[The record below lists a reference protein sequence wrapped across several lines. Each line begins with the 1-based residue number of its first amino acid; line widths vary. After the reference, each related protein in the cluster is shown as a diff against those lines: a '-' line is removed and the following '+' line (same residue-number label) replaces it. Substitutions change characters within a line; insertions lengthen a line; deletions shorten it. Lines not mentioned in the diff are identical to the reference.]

1 MGKAVT
7 IGLVGLLVLSVLG
20 NVLLF
25 AAYSDTSSKLSEL
38 ENKTRALEK
47 SIVPGVRLTYDG
59 KGLVVENSNIT
70 SVYIKPFGVYVLDKG
85 SHIFTKNSEFELD
98 IAVYGGYFRDSWG
111 KIKLTP
117 GVHYKCL
124 SLNARD
130 GLRVTWKVFEGD
142 PKDLKIRLFNETGFE
157 IYKGVMQNY
166 EPGNPESAANLLV
179 VEMEY
184 QLMGSTPEN
193 VEEGGFYFVEHGP
206 GKYCVVFEN
215 WGREDIILGMY
226 TTIERTI
233 SISDR

>member
-1 MGKAVT
+1 MGKAIT

-38 ENKTRALEK
+38 ENKTRILEK
-47 SIVPGVRLTYDG
+47 SVVPGVRLTYDK
-59 KGLVVENSNIT
+59 KGLIVKNANIT
-70 SVYIKPFGVYVLDKG
+70 SVYIEPFGVYVLDNG
-85 SHIFTKNSEFELD
+85 SRIFTKNSEFELD
-98 IAVYGGYFRDSWG
+98 MAVYGDYFRDSWS
-111 KIKLTP
+111 KIRLTP

-130 GLRVTWKVFEGD
+130 GLRVKWKVLEGD

-157 IYKGVMQNY
+157 RYKGLMLNY
-166 EPGNPESAANLLV
+166 DPNNPESAANLLV
-179 VEMEY
+179 VEVEY

-193 VEEGGFYFVEHGP
+193 VEEGGFYFGEHGP

-226 TTIERTI
+226 MTIERTI
-233 SISDR
+233 SVSDR